1 MNTTI
6 YNSCYYYYYFFTPS
20 IRLTEVKQ
28 QIRLFFF
35 LVFLVKV

>member
-28 QIRLFFF
+28 KIRLFFF
-35 LVFLVKV
+35 LFFLVKV